1 MGYVNSDIMTVTVN
15 SPPLSGPQTGNVK
28 ATEVILSLR
37 QEPMLAKV
45 FRNEAYTIG
54 ARTVSIAGSGVAGC
68 MFALDPTA
76 NGAIS
81 AGGNTSTT
89 LNNCSVHSNSSSSQS
104 INTNGGGLI
113 SAAEF
118 NVVGNTAGTGLST
131 PGQPGPVINS
141 GVQRFAASQVVAFDV
156 PTETFAI
163 AGVGVADAS
172 CNGVKVSAAYTPFS
186 FTAGWGIPT
195 YTTNASACYPS
206 ALIPAV

>member
-1 MGYVNSDIMTVTVN
+1 MIRSLSFRKNDEGVTAVEFAFVAPAFLMLLFGIMQ
-15 SPPLSGPQTGNVK
+15 LSIWVLSAVSVQHAAELAARCAAVK
-28 ATEVILSLR
+28 SSACGCTS
-37 QEPMLAKV
+37 
-45 FRNEAYTIG
+45 
-54 ARTVSIAGSGVAGC
+54 AGC
-68 MFALDPTA
+68 
-76 NGAIS
+76 
-81 AGGNTSTT
+81 
-89 LNNCSVHSNSSSSQS
+89 SV
-104 INTNGGGLI
+104 
-113 SAAEF
+113 A
-118 NVVGNTAGTGLST
+118 
-131 PGQPGPVINS
+131 